1 MHMVN
6 KLRLQFAILVIFLL
20 TVAPA
25 QSEIAYWTFDSA
37 NPEIVVDESGNANH
51 GELVGNPVF
60 VEGFIGSGLQL
71 DGRTQHM
78 TVSASV
84 TLDGLDEFS
93 FSSWVIPD
101 HRGLQYILSKD
112 GRDLSL
118 ALNGTDLYLKGCIKT
133 NPLVCSRSFNG
144 SIGHAK
150 WQFIAMT
157 YDDNGDRRVHLY
169 IDGVEVDYHTQGVA
183 LQKHAIDSDPTTSL
197 AIGAMAKSGFSSFG
211 GRIDEAR
218 VFDIALNASEILALY
233 HHDRHLGGSDIS
245 APSVEILQPAPD
257 NFQTTLPAI
266 DISGTAADDTGVIDV
281 TWLSDQGPAGAAS
294 GTGSWVAAAIPL
306 KPGLNHL
313 TVTALDAAGN
323 AGIATL
329 SVLYSAEA
337 EPEFQGYGASTTGGA
352 GFPVYVAASAGEF
365 SSLLQH
371 VSDKG
376 GGATIMLSGSWI
388 YSSDVKL
395 IDLSHV
401 TLDGRGSAVTLA
413 NSSVIVK
420 CSENIVVQGLRIR
433 NDQTGDD
440 AIQVNSSSRVV
451 IDHNSVSG
459 AGDGNIDITGWS
471 CGASRDIT
479 VSWNFFADTWKQSL
493 VKYGDTSRVSFH
505 HNLFYNSGNRLPSL
519 ASKGEFDV
527 RNNVFWQ
534 WANSG
539 TALSSGAR
547 ANIVGNF
554 YEIGRSLDRARHAIW
569 YVDSTSQAWIQE
581 NVLPSAELDVSR
593 LAQPLATPPTT
604 THEANL
610 ARDLVI
616 AQGGSWPR
624 DAYDS
629 MLTSNIEKREFPPPP
644 PFHE

>member
-1 MHMVN
+1 MVN
-6 KLRLQFAILVIFLL
+6 KPRLQFAILVFFFLI
-20 TVAPA
+20 VAPA
-25 QSEIAYWTFDSA
+25 LSDIAYWTFDSA
-37 NPEIVVDESGNANH
+37 TPEIIVDESGNANH
-51 GELVGNPVF
+51 GELVGNPLF
-60 VEGFIGSGLQL
+60 VDGFIGSGLQL
-71 DGRTQHM
+71 DGRTQYM
-78 TVSASV
+78 TVSASI

-93 FSSWVIPD
+93 YSSWVFPD
-101 HRGLQYILSKD
+101 DRGLQYILSKD
-112 GRDLSL
+112 GRNLSL
-118 ALNGTDLYLKGCIKT
+118 ALNGADLYLKGCIKT
-133 NPLVCSRSFNG
+133 NRLVCSRSFNG
-144 SIGHAK
+144 SIGRAK

-157 YDDNGDRRVHLY
+157 YDGNGDRKVRLY
-169 IDGVEVDYHTQGVA
+169 IDGVEVDYHTQGA
-183 LQKHAIDSDPTTSL
+183 AIQKYAIDSDPTTPL
-197 AIGAMAKSGFSSFG
+197 AIGAMANGGISPFG
-211 GRIDEAR
+211 GRLDEAR
-218 VFDIALNASEILALY
+218 VFDIALDASEILALY
-233 HHDRHLGGSDIS
+233 DHDRHLGGSDTS
-245 APSVEILQPAPD
+245 APSVEILEPAQD
-257 NFQTTLPAI
+257 SFQTMLPSI

-281 TWLSDQGPAGAAS
+281 TWLSDRGPAGAAS

-306 KPGLNHL
+306 MSGLNRL

-323 AGIATL
+323 TGVATL
-329 SVLYSAEA
+329 GVLHSAEA

-371 VSDKG
+371 VSGKG
-376 GGATIMLSGSWI
+376 GGATIRLSGSWT
-388 YSSDVKL
+388 YPSDVKL

-401 TLDGRGSAVTLA
+401 TLDGRGSTVTLA

-459 AGDGNIDITGWS
+459 SGDGNIDVTGWS

-479 VSWNFFADTWKQSL
+479 VSWNFFADTWKQGL

-505 HNLFYNSGNRLPSL
+505 HNLFYNSGNRLPLL
-519 ASKGEFDV
+519 ASEGEFDV

-534 WANSG
+534 WASSG

-554 YEIGRSLDRARHAIW
+554 YEVGRSLDRARHAIW
-569 YVDSTSQAWIQE
+569 YVDSTSQAWIQG

-593 LAQPLATPPTT
+593 LAQPLVTPPTT

-616 AQGGSWPR
+616 AQGGAWPR

-629 MLTSNIEKREFPPPP
+629 MLISNIEKREFPPPP